1 MGFFDN
7 AVNDAVP
14 QGNLTKPLIIAA
26 GALLLAKWLHGSSA
40 STDDTQ
46 ASIPAPVPAPAPA
59 PVPAPS
65 AQQAD
70 TSDDGG
76 LLGGLGGLLQKF
88 QQAGQGD
95 VINSWV
101 GSGQNQQI
109 QPGTL
114 GQVLGSQ
121 TVQDLAQKAGINPN
135 DLLGQLAQHL
145 PEIINKLTPNGRLPS
160 QSDLGR

>member
-7 AVNDAVP
+7 AVNNAVP
-14 QGNLTKPLIIAA
+14 NGNIAKPLIIAA
-26 GALLLAKWLHGSSA
+26 GALLLAKMLHGGSSA
-40 STDDTQ
+40 STDNSQ

-59 PVPAPS
+59 PSAP
-65 AQQAD
+65 QAG
-70 TSDDGG
+70 TDDGG

-95 VINSWV
+95 VLNSWI
-101 GSGQNQQI
+101 GSGQNQSI
-109 QPGTL
+109 SAGTL

-121 TVQDLAQKAGINPN
+121 TVQDIAQKAGINSN

-145 PEIINKLTPNGRLPS
+145 PEIINQLTPNGRLPT
-160 QSDLGR
+160 QSELGR

>member
-7 AVNDAVP
+7 AVNNAVP
-14 QGNLTKPLIIAA
+14 SGNLTKPLIIAA
-26 GALLLAKWLHGSSA
+26 GALLLAKMMHGSSSA
-40 STDDTQ
+40 SSDDTQ
-46 ASIPAPVPAPAPA
+46 ASIPAPVPDPIPAPAPA
-59 PVPAPS
+59 SVPTQAGAP
-65 AQQAD
+65 
-70 TSDDGG
+70 DGG

-95 VINSWV
+95 VLNSWI
-101 GSGQNQQI
+101 GGGQNQPI

-145 PEIINKLTPNGRLPS
+145 PEIINQLTPNGRVPT
-160 QSDLGR
+160 QAELGR

>member
-26 GALLLAKWLHGSSA
+26 GALLLARMLRGSSA

-59 PVPAPS
+59 PAPAPS

-95 VINSWV
+95 VMNSWI
-101 GSGQNQQI
+101 GSGQNKQI
-109 QPGTL
+109 QPGQL
-114 GQVLGSQ
+114 GQVLGPD
-121 TVQDLAQKAGINPN
+121 TLNDLAQKAGINPN

-145 PEIINKLTPNGRLPS
+145 PEIINKLTPNGRMPTRG
-160 QSDLGR
+160 DLGQ

>member
-7 AVNDAVP
+7 AVSNAVP
-14 QGNLTKPLIIAA
+14 EGNFTKPLIIAA
-26 GALLLAKWLHGSSA
+26 GALLLAKMLHGGSSA
-40 STDDTQ
+40 SSDDSQ
-46 ASIPAPVPAPAPA
+46 ASIPAPAPAPA
-59 PVPAPS
+59 PIPAPAPS
-65 AQQAD
+65 ASTA
-70 TSDDGG
+70 DDGG

-95 VINSWV
+95 VLNSWI

-145 PEIINKLTPNGRLPS
+145 PEIINQLTPNGRLPT
-160 QSDLGR
+160 QADLGR

>member
-26 GALLLAKWLHGSSA
+26 GALILAKMLHGSSSSA

-46 ASIPAPVPAPAPA
+46 ASIPAPAPA

-65 AQQAD
+65 APQAG

-95 VINSWV
+95 VLNSWI
-101 GSGQNQQI
+101 GGGQNQPI

-145 PEIINKLTPNGRLPS
+145 PEIINKLTPNGRLPT
-160 QSDLGR
+160 QAELGQ

>member
-26 GALLLAKWLHGSSA
+26 GALILARMLRGSGSA
-40 STDDTQ
+40 TDDSATTQ

-59 PVPAPS
+59 PEPS
-65 AQQAD
+65 APQAD
-70 TSDDGG
+70 DQGG
-76 LLGGLGGLLQKF
+76 LLGGLGDLLEKF
-88 QQAGQGD
+88 QQAGHGN
-95 VINSWV
+95 VANSWI
-101 GSGQNQQI
+101 GSGPNQPI

-145 PEIINKLTPNGRLPS
+145 PEIINKLTPNGRLPT
-160 QSDLGR
+160 QSDLGQ

>member
-1 MGFFDN
+1 M
-7 AVNDAVP
+7 
-14 QGNLTKPLIIAA
+14 
-26 GALLLAKWLHGSSA
+26 
-40 STDDTQ
+40 
-46 ASIPAPVPAPAPA
+46 
-59 PVPAPS
+59 
-65 AQQAD
+65 
-70 TSDDGG
+70 
-76 LLGGLGGLLQKF
+76 LQKF

>member
-26 GALLLAKWLHGSSA
+26 GALLLAKWMHGSSA
-40 STDDTQ
+40 ATDTSQ
-46 ASIPAPVPAPAPA
+46 TTIPAPVPTPT
-59 PVPAPS
+59 PVPTPS

-70 TSDDGG
+70 TSGDGG

-114 GQVLGSQ
+114 GQILGSQ
-121 TVQDLAQKAGINPN
+121 TVQDIAQKAGINPN

-160 QSDLGR
+160 QADLGR

>member
-26 GALLLAKWLHGSSA
+26 GALLLARMLRGSSA

-46 ASIPAPVPAPAPA
+46 ASIPAPVPAPVPAPA
-59 PVPAPS
+59 PAPS

-95 VINSWV
+95 VMNSWI
-101 GSGQNQQI
+101 GSGQNKQI
-109 QPGTL
+109 QPGQL
-114 GQVLGSQ
+114 GQVLGPD
-121 TVQDLAQKAGINPN
+121 TLNDLAQKAGINPN

-145 PEIINKLTPNGRLPS
+145 PEIINKLTPNGRMPTRGDFG
-160 QSDLGR
+160 Q